1 MAITDIFRYEF
12 ITSVYTVKYIET
24 YYALHSCVVCAKM
37 TIIINWFDTRLQWR
51 TETGVGNWTFGE
63 AVIYTMKDIWVPRF
77 RLANCQ
83 SRQCGIY
90 SNESGLVAL
99 FNNGW
104 LQIET
109 EITLS
114 STCDLN
120 FICT

>member
-1 MAITDIFRYEF
+1 M
-12 ITSVYTVKYIET
+12 
-24 YYALHSCVVCAKM
+24 
-37 TIIINWFDTRLQWR
+37 DTRLQWD
-51 TETGVGNWTFGE
+51 TETGIGNWKFDD
-63 AVIYTMKDIWVPRF
+63 VVLYTMKDIWVPRF

-90 SNESGLVAL
+90 SNESSKVGL
-99 FNNGW
+99 NNDGL

-120 FICT
+120 FTCT